1 MLAQSDLARLK
12 QKLEEEQAA
21 TLAQIERVTQSI
33 TENSRDQAAEGFLEP
48 DVAADVYEQ
57 EVNLGELDALKA
69 HLTEVEEALERMVQG
84 YYGFSKVSGKP
95 IPLERLEV
103 LPWTLYRVEEARTH
117 KN

>member
-1 MLAQSDLARLK
+1 MLAQTDLTRLK
-12 QKLEEEQAA
+12 QKLEQEQAA
-21 TLAQIERVTQSI
+21 TLAQIERVERAISD
-33 TENSRDQAAEGFLEP
+33 NSLDQAEEGLLEP

-57 EVNLGELDALKA
+57 EVNLSELDDLKVHLAEVTDALQ
-69 HLTEVEEALERMVQG
+69 RMEQG
-84 YYGFSKVSGKP
+84 YYGFSKVSGRP